1 MLREHTNDLAKIK
14 IFLDMSL
21 VTASFFIGFSM
32 ANRIG
37 DLYMPR
43 SYIGLLPV
51 LLFIWGVL
59 LHYFEMYYSFRTRK
73 ISEILFVVFKTTLFS
88 FVFFGSFIYLFK
100 ITGVSRF
107 FICFVFILAGILISL
122 EKVILMLFSRSAR
135 IKGYNFKRVLIV
147 GTGKRAQRFIDLIH
161 NHPEWG
167 FKIIGL
173 VDKDKSKV
181 GEGINEYKVL
191 GCFDDIPDI
200 IHNQVVDEALF
211 VVPRSWLNQI
221 EEIMRF
227 LELEGIR
234 VNVAVDYFELKL
246 SKAEQT
252 HLNGFPMITFRTTP
266 DKVWHLLLKRVF
278 DITISLAGII
288 LLWPLFLIITILIKL
303 TSEGSIFF
311 TQKRCGLNGRSFN
324 LHKFRTMVADAEEIL
339 PSLMANNE
347 INGPAFKMK
356 GDPRVTTIGTFLRV
370 FSLDE
375 LPQLWDVFKGD
386 MSLVGPR
393 PPIPEEVKRYDNWQ
407 RRRLSMR
414 PGLTCLW
421 QVNGRNSI
429 VNFDD
434 WVKLDLEYID
444 KWSLWLD
451 LRIFLKTIPVVLFG
465 IGAR

>member
-1 MLREHTNDLAKIK
+1 VLREHSNDLARIK
-14 IFLDMSL
+14 IFLDLSL
-21 VTASFFIGFSM
+21 VTASFFIGFNV
-32 ANRIG
+32 ANRMEG
-37 DLYMPR
+37 LYMPR
-43 SYIGLLPV
+43 SYIGLLPL

-100 ITGVSRF
+100 ITGVNRF
-107 FICFVFILAGILISL
+107 FICFVFILAGVLIGL
-122 EKVILMLFSRSAR
+122 EKIILMLFSRTAR
-135 IKGYNFKRVLIV
+135 IRGYNYKRVLIV

-161 NHPEWG
+161 NHSEWG

-173 VDKDKSKV
+173 VDKDKSKI
-181 GEGINEYKVL
+181 GEGISGYKVL
-191 GCFDDIPDI
+191 GSFDDIPDI
-200 IHNQVVDEALF
+200 IHNRVVDEALF

-221 EEIMRF
+221 EGVMRF

-278 DITISLAGII
+278 DITVSSAGLI
-288 LLWPLFLIITILIKL
+288 LFWPLFLIVTILIKL
-303 TSEGSIFF
+303 TSKGPIFF
-311 TQKRCGLNGRSFN
+311 AQKRCGLNGRSFN
-324 LHKFRTMVADAEEIL
+324 LHKFRTMVADAEERL

-347 INGPAFKMK
+347 VAGPAFKIK
-356 GDPRVTTIGTFLRV
+356 DDPRVTTFGKFLRV
-370 FSLDE
+370 FSIDE
-375 LPQLWDVFKGD
+375 LPQLWNVLKGD

-429 VNFDD
+429 VDFND